1 MRFLTIYRYYRSSGW
16 TRGAAIRRAYRIL
29 AR

>member
-16 TRGAAIRRAYRIL
+16 TRGSALRRAYRIL
-29 AR
+29 VS